1 VSAAALP
8 MPVKMGRPATDRQGL
23 RDGCASPDDRT
34 FREKVRDA
42 IARRCP
48 GGERCTPEAHEIEAD
63 LIVALHS
70 ELNGCA
76 EATRGH
82 RSADYWRKALRG
94 EDHPPTTCDLARV
107 ADEKPLAIVAAC
119 NVLLSRAGYVAVPD
133 DAVPIDI
140 HEATA
145 KSGEAHA
152 RTVSAVLRAVSDGEI
167 TEAEDAEIEH
177 AIALEERKLAG
188 LRAAKNAARRR
199 GMVSRG

>member
-1 VSAAALP
+1 MS
-8 MPVKMGRPATDRQGL
+8 VKMGPDRTSRQGL
-23 RDGCASPDDRT
+23 RDGCASPDDRS
-34 FREKVRDA
+34 FRDRVRDA

-48 GGERCTPEAHEIEAD
+48 GGERCCPEAHEVEAD
-63 LIVALHS
+63 FVVALHS
-70 ELNGCA
+70 ELAGCA
-76 EATRGH
+76 ESTRGH

-94 EDHPPTTCDLARV
+94 EEHPPTSCDFSRV
-107 ADEKPLAIVAAC
+107 SVEKPLAIVAAC
-119 NVLLSRAGYVAVPD
+119 NVLLRRAGYVAVPD
-133 DAVPIDI
+133 DAMPIDI

-167 TEAEDAEIEH
+167 SEAEDEEIEQ

-199 GMVSRG
+199 GMVTRG